1 MNKAGVRFLSY
12 DLIAQQAE
20 EVLTSFNLKR
30 EIPVPIEEIAEF
42 GFKVDIIPIPN
53 LQRDFEVDGY
63 IFSRE

>member
-12 DLIAQQAE
+12 DLIAQKAE